1 MPATAALQAA
11 DIGACHAN
19 LCFAGSL
26 EPFFARLRAS
36 RPGDGAPVHI
46 IQIGDSHSAGDMVTS
61 AWRTRLQARYGAGGR
76 GVLAAGRPYQGYLT
90 WGVTAAQSAGWSVNA
105 TFGAHY
111 QEGGA
116 PLGISGFT
124 QTAHAAGEML
134 GVTADAPEQNFDRVV
149 VCAITQ
155 PGGGT
160 VRLSM
165 GGSEGIWSLDAPR
178 RAPECRAMET
188 ET

>member
-36 RPGDGAPVHI
+36 GPGDGAPVHI

-76 GVLAAGRPYQGYLT
+76 GILAAGRPYQGYLT
-90 WGVTAAQSAGWSVNA
+90 WGVTATQSAGWGVNA
-105 TFGAHY
+105 DFGSGFRD
-111 QEGGA
+111 GGP

-124 QTAHAAGEML
+124 QTARSAGESL
-134 GVTADAPEQNFDRVV
+134 GVAADTPDQAFDRII
-149 VCAITQ
+149 VCAI
-155 PGGGT
+155 
-160 VRLSM
+160 
-165 GGSEGIWSLDAPR
+165 
-178 RAPECRAMET
+178 
-188 ET
+188 